1 MRTYFRSLSDILAS
15 PLAQQA
21 GTFHRGRPGTN
32 RLLKAT
38 KLEDAVYRELRQADE
53 ELDAIEKGCGEK
65 LSTFPAL
72 SRDIYQSFY
81 SLNVRRRPEE
91 ELSEPARRFNAP
103 ILDEVMANETYP
115 AIKAACEGRQIPAY
129 EAAGEF
135 IREVAGSL
143 DDLLAKA
150 GGPKGSL
157 NTLERLEEK
166 RDESMAKLQKRLKL
180 LEQADPEHRPE
191 LEKQVI
197 QAANQAQSQV
207 NQADAVGRMV
217 RNQMLQNRDTISV
230 CLARAVQAA
239 AEKAETTAAALT
251 AWGYGPDSH
260 EPEKRAA
267 DLNLAARVA
276 RSPTLQMVARY
287 LGQLKELMDGK
298 RKNGY
303 AYGRGEKYSLEL
315 GGDISHAIASEFAM
329 LAAPETLPLFLRK
342 LQRKA
347 LKQYQR
353 REPIR
358 KGSGDIICM
367 LDESASADS
376 QAPWCKAV
384 ALALM
389 DIAVRDK
396 RRFAVIH
403 FAGAGHFQTD
413 LFLPGQYTREDVL
426 RCAETFLDG
435 NTDYET
441 PLREALRLMEQEGFE
456 NADMVFVT
464 DGACR
469 LPDVFAEELRQEQA
483 ARGFQITGIL
493 LDEEC
498 SGFDFSLHGF
508 CGEVYRTSQLTRDQ
522 IAQQLVGNRIA

>member
-1 MRTYFRSLSDILAS
+1 M
-15 PLAQQA
+15 
-21 GTFHRGRPGTN
+21 
-32 RLLKAT
+32 
-38 KLEDAVYRELRQADE
+38 
-53 ELDAIEKGCGEK
+53 
-65 LSTFPAL
+65 
-72 SRDIYQSFY
+72 
-81 SLNVRRRPEE
+81 
-91 ELSEPARRFNAP
+91 
-103 ILDEVMANETYP
+103 
-115 AIKAACEGRQIPAY
+115 
-129 EAAGEF
+129 
-135 IREVAGSL
+135 
-143 DDLLAKA
+143 
-150 GGPKGSL
+150 
-157 NTLERLEEK
+157 
-166 RDESMAKLQKRLKL
+166 
-180 LEQADPEHRPE
+180 
-191 LEKQVI
+191 
-197 QAANQAQSQV
+197 SQ
-207 NQADAVGRMV
+207 N
-217 RNQMLQNRDTISV
+217 
-230 CLARAVQAA
+230 
-239 AEKAETTAAALT
+239 TAAALT

-287 LGQLKELMDGK
+287 LGRLKELMDGK

-315 GGDISHAIASEFAM
+315 GGDISRAIASEFAM

-367 LDESASADS
+367 LDESASAED

-389 DIAVRDK
+389 DIAIRDK

-403 FAGAGHFQTD
+403 FAGVGHFQTD

-426 RCAETFLDG
+426 RCAETFLNG

-441 PLREALRLMEQEGFE
+441 PLREALRLMAREGFE

-469 LPDVFAEELRQEQA
+469 LPDVFAAELRQEQA

-493 LDEEC
+493 LDEDS

-522 IAQQLVGNRIA
+522 IAQ

>member
-1 MRTYFRSLSDILAS
+1 M
-15 PLAQQA
+15 
-21 GTFHRGRPGTN
+21 
-32 RLLKAT
+32 
-38 KLEDAVYRELRQADE
+38 
-53 ELDAIEKGCGEK
+53 
-65 LSTFPAL
+65 
-72 SRDIYQSFY
+72 
-81 SLNVRRRPEE
+81 
-91 ELSEPARRFNAP
+91 
-103 ILDEVMANETYP
+103 
-115 AIKAACEGRQIPAY
+115 
-129 EAAGEF
+129 
-135 IREVAGSL
+135 
-143 DDLLAKA
+143 
-150 GGPKGSL
+150 
-157 NTLERLEEK
+157 
-166 RDESMAKLQKRLKL
+166 
-180 LEQADPEHRPE
+180 
-191 LEKQVI
+191 
-197 QAANQAQSQV
+197 SQ
-207 NQADAVGRMV
+207 N
-217 RNQMLQNRDTISV
+217 
-230 CLARAVQAA
+230 
-239 AEKAETTAAALT
+239 TAAALT

-287 LGQLKELMDGK
+287 LGRLKELMDGK

-315 GGDISHAIASEFAM
+315 GGDISRAIASEFAM

-342 LQRKA
+342 FQRKA

-403 FAGAGHFQTD
+403 FAGVGHFQTN

-426 RCAETFLDG
+426 RCAETFLNG

-441 PLREALRLMEQEGFE
+441 PLREALRLMTREGFE

-469 LPDVFAEELRQEQA
+469 LPDSFAEEFQKEQA
-483 ARGFQITGIL
+483 ARGFQVTGIL
-493 LDEEC
+493 LDAG
-498 SGFDFSLHGF
+498 SGGFDFSLQSF
-508 CGEVYRTSQLTRDQ
+508 CGEIYRTSQLSRDQ
-522 IAQQLVGNRIA
+522 IAQQLVRSRIS